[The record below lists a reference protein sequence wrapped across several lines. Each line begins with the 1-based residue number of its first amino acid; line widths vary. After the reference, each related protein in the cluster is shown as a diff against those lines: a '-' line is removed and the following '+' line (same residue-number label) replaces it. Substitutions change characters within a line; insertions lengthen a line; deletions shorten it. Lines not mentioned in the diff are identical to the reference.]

1 MALLR
6 DASSR
11 QIPSQSTRSVG
22 SLCHLRPPSDIHTEE
37 GIDLS
42 THRLPQPG
50 DDRADLTRTTPVDE
64 RGATNSCHCE
74 SNVGEDQR
82 RGSSAQPHQRPHPG
96 PVRGTSVNYIGAEGN
111 SDASSHYPTGSGS
124 YGIHCG
130 TSQRQLAGHDRH
142 GRRGSPTR
150 VRTTRQPAV
159 TIEKDASMVRPLSN
173 QMGKKMMA
181 MVTMMVTATSSMLAG
196 LHLEGRD
203 GLWEIACAP
212 HSWLSQAAEQQG
224 LKPRRI
230 NLQAGYDLYK
240 ASSWEQLRHLRRRH
254 RPRKLWFS
262 LPCTKWCQW
271 TQVNYNTPEQRQRL
285 EDDRRR
291 ERRLLWFANG
301 FIRETVTEDPDVDI
315 YWEWTFPNHGWRQ
328 VPMLD
333 LAAFLEGQEI
343 PWLSCRID
351 GCRYGLKDTKG
362 DVPQEEVVDQ
372 DHGRAVCQKLWRQ
385 DMSRRT

>member
-1 MALLR
+1 
-6 DASSR
+6 
-11 QIPSQSTRSVG
+11 
-22 SLCHLRPPSDIHTEE
+22 
-37 GIDLS
+37 
-42 THRLPQPG
+42 
-50 DDRADLTRTTPVDE
+50 
-64 RGATNSCHCE
+64 
-74 SNVGEDQR
+74 
-82 RGSSAQPHQRPHPG
+82 
-96 PVRGTSVNYIGAEGN
+96 
-111 SDASSHYPTGSGS
+111 
-124 YGIHCG
+124 
-130 TSQRQLAGHDRH
+130 
-142 GRRGSPTR
+142 
-150 VRTTRQPAV
+150 
-159 TIEKDASMVRPLSN
+159 
-173 QMGKKMMA
+173 MA
-181 MVTMMVTATSSMLAG
+181 MVTMMVTATSSTLAG

-212 HSWLSQAAEQQG
+212 HSCLSQAAKPQNND

-240 ASSWEQLRHLRRRH
+240 ASSWEQLRHLRRWH

-271 TQVNYNTPEQRQRL
+271 TQVTYNTPERRQRL

-301 FIRETVTEDPDVDI
+301 FIREAVTEDPDLDI

-343 PWLSCRID
+343 PWLSCRIN

-362 DVPQEEVVDQ
+362 EMLIRKKWMIKTSSLPETLEARHVKEDMNMPTSK
-372 DHGRAVCQKLWRQ
+372 GWKLHDLPTIPGGCACPLLGIGESNWCRDNMFDYLNVMEIYLPLWTMRRQ
-385 DMSRRT
+385 